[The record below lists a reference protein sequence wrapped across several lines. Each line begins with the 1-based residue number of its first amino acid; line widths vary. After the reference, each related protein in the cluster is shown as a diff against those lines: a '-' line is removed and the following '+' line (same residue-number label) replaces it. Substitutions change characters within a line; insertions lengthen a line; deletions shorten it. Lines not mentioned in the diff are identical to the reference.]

1 MKARVKLSMTVVLT
15 VEGKS
20 EDSIMDWLSETTPQE
35 ALMLANHDVEDIDYE
50 EEILCT
56 VLSNKKADYD
66 YAIGYLDGINGEY
79 TKNKKLGDSNDYHR
93 GNVRASTALGIAKNV
108 KF

>member
-1 MKARVKLSMTVVLT
+1 MKAWVKLSMTVVLT

-35 ALMLANHDVEDIDYE
+35 ALKLANHDVEDIDYE

-56 VLSNKKADYD
+56 VLSNEKADYVIKED
-66 YAIGYLDGINGEY
+66 YYGKRQRN
-79 TKNKKLGDSNDYHR
+79 TMQKL
-93 GNVRASTALGIAKNV
+93 
-108 KF
+108 